1 MLDAL
6 IRQAEQLGLGSNAKR
21 FIGLLVDLIFSGR
34 PGGFAGFGQRFEQA
48 GLGTLL
54 QSWIGGT
61 PGDNALQPDQ
71 FNAALG
77 QHEVGRIANALS
89 IPPATVNLAGAAIL
103 PKLIAMLTPGGRIP
117 TAMPAEFAALLGPAP
132 QSTTRMPK
140 ASAGGM
146 PSWLKWLIALLILL
160 GLFLAFRGCK
170 QETPAPAPPPPPAAT
185 APAPP
190 APVAQ
195 ANARFGFEN
204 TAGKVTVNGQ
214 LANEADRKRLMD
226 ALTAAFGDGN
236 VSGDITVDA
245 NTLPAGWIDK
255 LISVLP
261 DLKAAGLKFGFDGD
275 KLTIDTSALP
285 EVQRFAITEQLR
297 KVFGGYAITGLW
309 DRATAALAGLKS
321 GFSAADLVKAL
332 NLMNIYFE
340 TGSAKITADSM
351 EVLQR
356 AADAIKGAPSG
367 TRIEVGGHTDNTGDA
382 ASNVTLSQQR
392 ADAVVAKLG
401 ELGVA
406 GGMLSAKG
414 YGQDKPIAGNNT
426 EEGKAKDRRI
436 EFTVTK

>member
-21 FIGLLVDLIFSGR
+21 FIGLLIDAIFSGR
-34 PGGFAGFGQRFEQA
+34 PGGFSGFSQRFEQA
-48 GLGTLL
+48 GLGSLL

-61 PGDNALQPDQ
+61 PGDNALAPDQ
-71 FNAALG
+71 FSAAFG
-77 QHEVGRIANALS
+77 QHEVSRFANALGV
-89 IPPATVNLAGAAIL
+89 PPAMVSMAGATIL

-117 TAMPAEFAALLGPAP
+117 TAIPAEFASLLGPAP
-132 QSTTRMPK
+132 RTNARTPQ
-140 ASAGGM
+140 AGGM
-146 PSWLKWLIALLILL
+146 PGWLKWLIPALILL
-160 GLFLAFRGCK
+160 GLFFAFRSCK
-170 QETPAPAPPPPPAAT
+170 HEAPPPPPRPAPT
-185 APAPP
+185 TPAPP

-204 TAGKVTVNGQ
+204 TAGKVAVSGQ
-214 LANEADRKRLMD
+214 LPSDADRKRLMD
-226 ALTAAFGDGN
+226 ALTAAFGAGN

-261 DLKAAGLKFGFDGD
+261 DLKATGLKFGFDGD

-285 EVQRFAITEQLR
+285 EDQRFAITEKLR

-321 GFSAADLVKAL
+321 GFSAADLIKAL

-340 TGSAKITADSM
+340 TDSAKITADSM

-356 AADAIKGAPSG
+356 AADAIKGAPAG
-367 TRIEVGGHTDNTGDA
+367 TRIEIGGHTDNTGDA

-392 ADAVVAKLG
+392 ADAVMAKLG
-401 ELGVA
+401 ELGVSSA
-406 GGMLSAKG
+406 MLTAKG
-414 YGQDKPIAGNNT
+414 YGQDKPIADNNT
-426 EEGKAKDRRI
+426 EEGRARNRRI
-436 EFTVTK
+436 EFNVLK